1 MLYNTQSGDSQSLG
15 NQILFTVDQLLGRLP
30 IGDHMYLVDG
40 EDGEAVMTNKLPLPT
55 EVFSIPGRNSRY
67 FDNPCT

>member
-1 MLYNTQSGDSQSLG
+1 
-15 NQILFTVDQLLGRLP
+15 
-30 IGDHMYLVDG
+30 MYLVDG